1 MFDNLT
7 NKLQRVFKTL
17 SGEGLLTEANV
28 SEALE
33 QIRTALLDGDVH
45 IEVARRLVENVRA
58 KALGSEVMLSLSPA
72 QQVVKILRDELVIL
86 LGHEQAK
93 LRFGRPPSVF
103 YLVGLQ
109 GSGKTTTA
117 GKLGR
122 WLEKRGHRPLLVS
135 TDVYR
140 PAAREQLAIIARDV
154 GLPYFP
160 GQGDKPVE
168 LLRQAYREA
177 NLTASDVLIVDTAG
191 RLHIDEALMLEL
203 SEMKQAVPPVEILFI
218 ADAMTG
224 QDAVKSAGEFHS
236 QLGITGVILT
246 KMDGDARGGAALSI
260 RSVTGQP
267 IKFIGIGEKYD
278 ALEPFH
284 PDRIAS
290 RILGLGDVLSL
301 IEKAEEAVDRRQA
314 ETLERKLRENSF
326 TLEDFRDQLRQM
338 RKMGPL

>member
-1 MFDNLT
+1 MFDSLT
-7 NKLQRVFKTL
+7 NKLQRVFKNL
-17 SGEGLLTEANV
+17 SGEGVLTEANV
-28 SEALE
+28 TEALA
-33 QIRTALLDGDVH
+33 QIRTALLEGDVH
-45 IEVARRLVENVRA
+45 LQVADRLVAKVRA

-72 QQVVKILRDELVIL
+72 QQVVKFLRDELVSL
-86 LGHEQAK
+86 LGQEQAK

-103 YLVGLQ
+103 LLVGLQ

-117 GKLGR
+117 GKLAK

-154 GLPYFP
+154 GTPYF
-160 GQGDKPVE
+160 QGESASPVE
-168 LLRQAYREA
+168 LLRQAHREA

-191 RLHIDEALMLEL
+191 RLHIDEALMKEL
-203 SEMKQAVPPVEILFI
+203 SEMKAAVPPVEILFI

-224 QDAVKSAGEFHS
+224 QDAVKSAGQFHA

-267 IKFIGIGEKYD
+267 IKFIGVGEKYD

-290 RILGLGDVLSL
+290 RILGLGDILSL
-301 IEKAEEAVDRRQA
+301 IEKAEEAVDRKQA
-314 ETLERKLRENSF
+314 EAFERKLRQDSF
-326 TLEDFRDQLRQM
+326 TLGDFRDQLQIGRAHV
-338 RKMGPL
+338 